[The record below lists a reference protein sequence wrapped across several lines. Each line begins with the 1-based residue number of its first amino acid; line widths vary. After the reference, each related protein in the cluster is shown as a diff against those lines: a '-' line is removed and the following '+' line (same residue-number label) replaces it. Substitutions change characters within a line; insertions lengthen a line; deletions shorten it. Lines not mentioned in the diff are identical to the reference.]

1 MSGAVSVKH
10 CSLVII
16 SDNDCEEKSL
26 IGKQWKKEQGSR
38 CCTADVCLRQSV
50 NQLYN
55 NQRMTKVVLFSTACL
70 LACHQRNTVIRISP
84 LTNLIFVSSLK
95 AGSASKSSMGQS
107 GRKPPTA
114 PRRTNRGCDW
124 AGS

>member
-10 CSLVII
+10 CTLVII
-16 SDNDCEEKSL
+16 SDNDCEEESL

-55 NQRMTKVVLFSTACL
+55 NQRMTKVVRFPL
-70 LACHQRNTVIRISP
+70 LAHWPVIRETLSYAFP
-84 LTNLIFVSSLK
+84 HLLI
-95 AGSASKSSMGQS
+95 
-107 GRKPPTA
+107 
-114 PRRTNRGCDW
+114 
-124 AGS
+124 